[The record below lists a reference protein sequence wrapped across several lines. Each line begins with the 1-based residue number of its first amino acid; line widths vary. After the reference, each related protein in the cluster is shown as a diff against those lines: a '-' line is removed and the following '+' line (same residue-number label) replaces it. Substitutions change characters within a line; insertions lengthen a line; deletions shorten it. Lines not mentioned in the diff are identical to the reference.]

1 MSPQLEI
8 GAGRLP
14 AQFPEQQHTL
24 SETKSLFPS
33 FEATYLVVRQSCFAA
48 KQLEPTTKSFEI
60 CAKMLFV
67 W

>member
-8 GAGRLP
+8 GAGWLP
-14 AQFPEQQHTL
+14 AQLAEQQHTL
-24 SETKSLFPS
+24 SETKVLFPS
-33 FEATYLVVRQSCFAA
+33 FEVTYLVVRQSCFAT